1 MSYVTVDTGGNVS
14 FITRYI
20 FDKKKSGRGLIYLKS
35 IMWQGVGS
43 SFMDRETLVFAEFM
57 AVWQTQEYNP
67 FHGPHASAALKT
79 LLLVKKIFNN
89 PTSRVSS

>member
-1 MSYVTVDTGGNVS
+1 
-14 FITRYI
+14 
-20 FDKKKSGRGLIYLKS
+20 
-35 IMWQGVGS
+35 
-43 SFMDRETLVFAEFM
+43 MDRETLVFAEFM

-67 FHGPHASAALKT
+67 FHGPRASAALKT